1 MQIKKKSSLIIMKVQ
16 HTCTFIVNSILI
28 YLIQNNIICVA
39 NYVREIKLEFFCIK
53 ITDLT
58 IMELGHVMVL
68 IFTS

>member
-1 MQIKKKSSLIIMKVQ
+1 MKVQ

-39 NYVREIKLEFFCIK
+39 NYVREIKLEFFGIK

>member
-1 MQIKKKSSLIIMKVQ
+1 MKVQ
-16 HTCTFIVNSILI
+16 HTCTCTFIVNSILI
-28 YLIQNNIICVA
+28 NLIQNNIICVA

>member
-28 YLIQNNIICVA
+28 NLIQNNIICVA

-53 ITDLT
+53 ITDVT